1 MPDVLVID
9 ANQSIRKMLA
19 AGLTGFGF
27 SVMEADSY
35 VEAQTQ
41 LEAGDIPL
49 VAIVDFLRNNES
61 AQGFVTLLRD
71 TPAYQPIKV
80 IVATVNSLSTEEQNA
95 LGVDAVMVKP
105 VDLSQLVKAVY
116 LFRGSTGKLK

>member
-1 MPDVLVID
+1 MPEVMVID
-9 ANQSIRKMLA
+9 ANQSIRKMLC

-35 VEAQTQ
+35 AEAQIK
-41 LEAGDIPL
+41 LESGDIPF
-49 VAIVDFLRNNES
+49 VVIVDFLRNNDS
-61 AQGFVTLLRD
+61 SQGFVTLLRD
-71 TPAYQPIKV
+71 TPAYQSIKV
-80 IVATVNSLSTEEQNA
+80 IIATVNSLSTEEQNA

-116 LFRGSTGKLK
+116 LFHRPARKN